1 MTHRISFLIS
11 AALTCSATASFA
23 DVSAQDVWNN
33 WQAFA
38 QSMGQNYT
46 ARLEQEADTLVA
58 YDVLIN
64 ASDLAMDGMTLTGSL
79 PRVMLQD
86 LPNGTVEI
94 TVPEAGTYITVIKG
108 EPILGFEPFEVRSTI
123 TMDNTVIASGTP
135 NEISYNILPGTVT
148 YGTEKQVKD
157 GIAIVPEQMVTLLGV
172 HGTTTAK
179 SADDILISSIDIQA
193 DAVTVESNGTT
204 ELATMESS
212 FKAAPFNITAAFTN
226 NATTVDTSTALMES
240 LEGNFS
246 YAIGNTTFEMTNG
259 DAAQMMHIVG
269 ETQEAQINATI
280 ADGSLTYVGT
290 STNTE
295 VVVDGSAIPF
305 PQVDFGIGAVEFGLT
320 MPLLADSQPKPVGLK
335 LAIDKLRLPEVA
347 WMVLDPQGQMAHG
360 PAALTL
366 DLSGNMVSKIDLINP
381 AAMLDM
387 AEGDVPFQPIDLML
401 NKLFVSIAGATLTG
415 SGDAVFAEDVSKSFG
430 PAPFETANATLSLTG
445 GIALIDTLTQ
455 SGLVPLQ
462 MSTSAKMMLGIFAR
476 PGDAPDT
483 YISDI
488 ALQGDALTINGQPL
502 PF

>member
-23 DVSAQDVWNN
+23 DVSAHDVWNN
-33 WQAFA
+33 WQFFA

-46 ARLEQEADTLVA
+46 ARLEQDADTLVA

-79 PRVMLQD
+79 PRIMLQD
-86 LPNGTVEI
+86 LPNGTVKI
-94 TVPEAGTYITVIKG
+94 TIPESGTYITVIKG
-108 EPILGFEPFEVRSTI
+108 EPMLGFDAFEVRSTI

-148 YGTEKQVKD
+148 YGTEKQIKD

-179 SADDILISSIDIQA
+179 IADGTLISGIDIQA

-226 NATTVDTSTALMES
+226 STTAGNAPTDFMKS

-246 YAIGNTTFEMTNG
+246 YGIGNTTFEMTNG

-280 ADGSLTYVGT
+280 ADGSLTYAGT
-290 STNTE
+290 TTNTE

-305 PQVDFGIGAVEFGLT
+305 PQIDFGVGTVEFGLT
-320 MPLLADSQPKPVGLK
+320 MPLLANSQPKPVGLK
-335 LAIDKLRLPEVA
+335 LAIDKLRLPEIA
-347 WMVLDPQGQMAHG
+347 WMMLDPQDQMAHD

-366 DLSGNMVSKIDLINP
+366 DLTGNMVSKIDLINP
-381 AAMLDM
+381 SAMLDL

-415 SGDAVFAEDVSKSFG
+415 SGDAIFVEDVSKKFG
-430 PAPFETANATLSLTG
+430 RAPFETANATLSLTG
-445 GIALIDTLTQ
+445 GITLIDTLTQ
-455 SGLVPLQ
+455 SGIIPPQ